1 LGGVGGGGG
10 SGGSTL
16 AHARGVG
23 DGGRGGVGLGGVGG
37 GGGRGGSTFAHT
49 TQLPALE
56 RVVVYPAVAKNTRVT
71 ITPIMR
77 NLRVMVFF
85 SFKTFKTLYSSLDAW
100 GLRA

>member
-1 LGGVGGGGG
+1 MGLGGVGGGGG

-71 ITPIMR
+71 ITPIR
-77 NLRVMVFF
+77 RSLRVMIFLLF
-85 SFKTFKTLYSSLDAW
+85 WTLNSSFDAW
-100 GLRA
+100 DLRA